1 MTLTSKCIH
10 NDYMSST
17 ATLRKPLGIR
27 ATQEEHERIMLAAR
41 REHRSVNSFVL
52 RAALQAATLQ
62 DEPSML
68 RNSPDE
74 IDSALR
80 YAQQLMRPFRQAGQS
95 MVDELIAERRAEAA
109 RD

>member
-1 MTLTSKCIH
+1 
-10 NDYMSST
+10 MSST

-27 ATQEEHERIMLAAR
+27 ATPEEHERITLAAQ

-52 RAALQAATLQ
+52 RAALQAAKSQ
-62 DEPSML
+62 DDPSMHL
-68 RNSPDE
+68 RTPDE
-74 IDSALR
+74 IDAALR
-80 YAQQLMRPFRQAGQS
+80 HAQQLMRPFRQAGQS